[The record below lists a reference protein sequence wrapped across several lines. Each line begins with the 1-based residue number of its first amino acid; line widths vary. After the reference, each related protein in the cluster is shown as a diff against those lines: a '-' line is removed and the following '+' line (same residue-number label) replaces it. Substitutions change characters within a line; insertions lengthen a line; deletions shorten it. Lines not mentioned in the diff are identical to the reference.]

1 MPIDNNFSE
10 LERLILNQTE
20 YIEKGIPGQL
30 ASLVGEIQQKLI
42 KGGELRSPFK
52 TRTGNLRRSM
62 QTTLEDY
69 GLSISMLNYGYFLS
83 FGVNGKN
90 RANALGLP
98 PDVATAFGVGEGYMF
113 GQNSTSDRVY
123 GINPFGFYDND
134 IEDKLIEILTN
145 NG

>member
-1 MPIDNNFSE
+1 MPVENDYSE
-10 LERLILNQTE
+10 LERLILEQTE
-20 YIEKGIPGQL
+20 YLEKGIPGQL
-30 ASLVGEIQQKLI
+30 ASLVGEVQQKLI

-69 GLSISMLNYGYFLS
+69 GLTIQMLNYGYFLS

-98 PDVATAFGVGEGYMF
+98 PDVASSFGVAEGYKF

-134 IEDKLIEILTN
+134 IENKLIEILTN